1 MQIWFSFQKSS
12 LICKVKK
19 WRCERLIWSLFKV
32 NIRGGLSLGESIYLI
47 SLISFRH
54 ENEPYIT
61 LKESRDVIVQSVR
74 FVFSLIPCAIMG
86 DFEMFSTSYVFNFG
100 ICIMQYIRFAKI
112 TYSDLLYIFF
122 LKQNQRLYSEKLL
135 LNKFFEELRLSFS
148 IAEFGNFREL
158 ISHDHRI
165 YPQRV
170 K

>member
-1 MQIWFSFQKSS
+1 M
-12 LICKVKK
+12 KK

-122 LKQNQRLYSEKLL
+122 
-135 LNKFFEELRLSFS
+135 FEIELEV
-148 IAEFGNFREL
+148 IFREVIIKQIL
-158 ISHDHRI
+158 RGTKTVFFYS
-165 YPQRV
+165 
-170 K
+170 

>member
-61 LKESRDVIVQSVR
+61 LKESTKCQICGCPEVS
-74 FVFSLIPCAIMG
+74 SLIPCAIMG
-86 DFEMFSTSYVFNFG
+86 DFEMFSTCTSYVFNFG
-100 ICIMQYIRFAKI
+100 ICIMQYIRFARI
-112 TYSDLLYIFF
+112 TYIDLLYIFF
-122 LKQNQRLYSEKLL
+122 
-135 LNKFFEELRLSFS
+135 
-148 IAEFGNFREL
+148 FGN
-158 ISHDHRI
+158 RI
-165 YPQRV
+165 RGYIQRSDY
-170 K
+170 